1 MVGNASDSKSTGKT
15 CMISAFEGIISIR
28 TSRDSVVKS
37 EDHVATI
44 IVMGKQLVAL

>member
-1 MVGNASDSKSTGKT
+1 
-15 CMISAFEGIISIR
+15 MISAFEGIISIR